1 MQGLT
6 REMHCPPASTII
18 PKHTKHSRNPSS
30 PGETFLSHYWDLNS
44 PPVFMGPTR
53 KINRAGKLTEK

>member
-44 PPVFMGPTR
+44 FPQCSWAPL
-53 KINRAGKLTEK
+53 GK